1 MAGSTGDLPTHQFR
15 QRVDSPIMIVYHVIM
30 TKSHDTS
37 GNRVREPV
45 QVYLDGLQRRR
56 LERMAGQLGLTKS
69 DVVRRGLEALERQL
83 ADPADHPALRIIGI
97 AVAESAADAGYDV
110 AREHDRYLAE
120 SEEESWKPAKRRKRA
135 R

>member
-1 MAGSTGDLPTHQFR
+1 M
-15 QRVDSPIMIVYHVIM
+15 VDSAIMMLYHEIM
-30 TKSHDTS
+30 TKIHDKN
-37 GNRVREPV
+37 GNRIREPV
-45 QVYLDGLQRRR
+45 QVYLDGGQRRR

-97 AVAESAADAGYDV
+97 AVAETAPDAGYDV

-120 SEEESWKPAKRRKRA
+120 SEEESWKPATRRKRA

>member
-1 MAGSTGDLPTHQFR
+1 MTQ
-15 QRVDSPIMIVYHVIM
+15 VIM
-30 TKSHDTS
+30 MLYHEDMTISHDPN

-45 QVYLDGLQRRR
+45 QVYLDGPQRRR
-56 LERMAGQLGLTKS
+56 LDRMAGQLGLTKS

-83 ADPADHPALRIIGI
+83 ADPSDHPALRIIGI
-97 AVAESAADAGYDV
+97 AAAETVADASYDV

-135 R
+135 G

>member
-1 MAGSTGDLPTHQFR
+1 
-15 QRVDSPIMIVYHVIM
+15 MIVYHVIM